1 MLGLVCLTVPMTLK
15 KVLEE
20 YREFKAKAGE
30 DNRSLKSRVSGISKD
45 LIQVLGKNRFE
56 WIPLENITRKDANA
70 YRDYLRDQIVPFETI
85 RNSQDIVYE
94 YC

>member
-1 MLGLVCLTVPMTLK
+1 MLGLVCLTAPMTLK

-30 DNRSLKSRVSGISKD
+30 DNRSLKSRVSRISKD